1 MTAPAARLLL
11 GLSLCGL
18 MACRQE
24 LAVEVIPRGQQEVV
38 LLASEPAPLFVGGK
52 TRAGL
57 CFEIPAGQEAS
68 RWRGRVLF
76 DGTAGAWQEP
86 ALRQGTLICF
96 GEPLPEKLAAAAS
109 RRSFELCV
117 EIRDELAETTW
128 SLPCV
133 HSFYEPDVSPGLE
146 IEARQRELLALA
158 FDRPT
163 REIVADLG
171 RLAADAERRQLPLT
185 AQRIRLIALHF
196 LLREGGPGPLA
207 EAALQLEAL
216 PPWLESPVAGYFGA
230 LAEHH
235 AGRFAIET
243 GAEQAGWQRIS
254 RADNRLGALGYPRL
268 STAVDLA
275 RLLGRLGDLSGAR
288 ARIEGAL
295 VACDT
300 SHNCNA
306 DLVLL
311 AKSDL
316 AWLILQDGTAG
327 PVDLDHA
334 ESLLREVLAAP
345 ATDPL
350 NHANTNLNLA
360 YLLLLRDQD
369 ARPPLTRADEMLR
382 AEAPSARRAY
392 YLRWQTL
399 LSGLLALET
408 GDPLA
413 AGRICRGLATQGEP
427 EVSAWA
433 WGCAGRAERARG
445 RPAAALA
452 EFEKALDGHEIAA
465 TRSRREE
472 AMPLGLDQRADAF
485 AQAARAAIE
494 AGDPRRAWNI
504 LLRLDRLAA
513 SEVGRRRCRD
523 AARDPQ
529 LRREWQQL
537 DGDIAAALIRLRE
550 LEEPAPGRE
559 QEARRQSAA
568 ELKAQLQN
576 LWRQWPGCRPELA
589 APPAS
594 EAEGLLT
601 HLAFALDD
609 EVVLLG
615 RDPRGVQVLKRSAFQ
630 QNELVAL
637 MLELERGKPGAVPQE
652 RWREL
657 ASPLAAALLP
667 PVHPEAGS
675 GLLVYGL
682 HGILQAAPLAA
693 LPLPDRDSPPFGGLV
708 PVAVSPAGADARKPS
723 LAPVHGE
730 ESRVTFVLD
739 PGENL
744 AGALEWNA
752 EMAGFYPRAHVL
764 RGPAATRAALLAAL
778 PRSSLL
784 HLDAH
789 ATYDAA
795 FPELSALELA
805 DAPLRWLEL
814 EGLDVRLELANLSG
828 CQTGLGPITADRG
841 SHGLGGAFVR
851 LGVPLVIA
859 SRRPLP
865 DQVAADFNRL
875 FYRQLGAGHSV
886 PEAWRRSLAE
896 LATCHPASAWSG
908 LMLLKGN

>member
-1 MTAPAARLLL
+1 MTTPAARLLL
-11 GLSLCGL
+11 GLGLCGL

-38 LLASEPAPLFVGGK
+38 LLASEPAPLFIGGK
-52 TRAGL
+52 IRAGL

-68 RWRGRVLF
+68 RWRGRVFF

-86 ALRQGTLICF
+86 ALRQGALICF
-96 GEPLPEKLAAAAS
+96 GEPLPEKLTAAPE
-109 RRSFELCV
+109 RRPFELCA
-117 EIRDELAETTW
+117 EIRDELSETTW

-133 HSFYEPDVSPGLE
+133 RSYYEPDARPSQE
-146 IEARQRELLALA
+146 IEARQREILALA

-163 REIVADLG
+163 RAMVADLG
-171 RLAADAERRQLPLT
+171 RLATDAERRQLPLT

-207 EAALQLEAL
+207 EAAAQLEAL
-216 PPWLESPVAGYFGA
+216 PRWLESPVAGYFGA

-254 RADNRLGALGYPRL
+254 RADGRLGALGYPRL

-288 ARIEGAL
+288 ARIEDAIA
-295 VACDT
+295 ACDA
-300 SHNCNA
+300 SHNCDA

-316 AWLILQDGTAG
+316 VWLILQDGTAG
-327 PVDLDHA
+327 PAELDRA

-350 NHANTNLNLA
+350 NRANANLNLA
-360 YLLLLRDQD
+360 YLLLLRGHD
-369 ARPPLTRADEMLR
+369 ARPPLLRADELLR
-382 AEAPSARRAY
+382 AEAPSARRTY

-399 LSGLLALET
+399 LSGLLALAN
-408 GDPLA
+408 GDPAA
-413 AGRICRGLATQGEP
+413 AGRICRELAIQGEP

-433 WGCAGRAERARG
+433 WGCVGRAERARG
-445 RPAAALA
+445 RPKAALA
-452 EFEKALDGHEIAA
+452 EFAKALDAHELAA

-494 AGDPRRAWNI
+494 AGDPLRAWNM

-523 AARDPQ
+523 AARDPA
-529 LRREWQQL
+529 LRREWQEL
-537 DGDIAAALIRLRE
+537 DSDIAAALVRLRE

-568 ELKAQLQN
+568 ALKAQLQN
-576 LWRQWPGCRPELA
+576 LWRQWPGCRPEIA
-589 APPAS
+589 AEPAP
-594 EAEGLLT
+594 EAASSLT
-601 HLAFALDD
+601 HLAFALD
-609 EVVLLG
+609 EEIVLLG
-615 RDPRGVQVLKRSAFQ
+615 RDARGVRVLKRSAFQ

-637 MLELERGKPGAVPQE
+637 MLELERGKPGALPQD
-652 RWREL
+652 RWRQL
-657 ASPLAAALLP
+657 AAPLAAALLP
-667 PVHPEAGS
+667 PADPEPGD

-693 LPLPDRDSPPFGGLV
+693 LPLPDRQSPPFGGLF
-708 PVAVSPAGADARKPS
+708 PVAVSPSGANVRKP
-723 LAPVHGE
+723 LAEPGQDAQ
-730 ESRVTFVLD
+730 SQVTFVLD

-744 AGALEWNA
+744 AGALEWNR
-752 EMAGFYPRAHVL
+752 EMAGFFPRAQVL

-778 PRSSLL
+778 PQSSLL
-784 HLDAH
+784 HLDSH

-875 FYRQLGAGHSV
+875 FYRQLGAGHTV

-896 LATCHPASAWSG
+896 LSTRHPASAWSG